1 MDKMIIFPNGLYKE
15 LNGSIYK
22 WCVKDDHMFATCVQL
37 EQVLQQIINL
47 KKNSEHAVDNG
58 IELAKVRM
66 QRVMICKC
74 ISLTCH
80 IQVALPF
87 KANRTLISMIVSFYS
102 IRGVGSY
109 NNTYNSLQKQLL
121 SLTCL
126 SQFEYGIVI
135 DLLESMCIYSHAKYI
150 CEMTSRRLKI
160 CNLKANEGQTPSNR
174 Y

>member
-1 MDKMIIFPNGLYKE
+1 MVCERRPYVCYMCLAGT
-15 LNGSIYK
+15 S
-22 WCVKDDHMFATCVQL
+22 FAAD
-37 EQVLQQIINL
+37 NKL

-109 NNTYNSLQKQLL
+109 NNTYNSL
-121 SLTCL
+121 
-126 SQFEYGIVI
+126 
-135 DLLESMCIYSHAKYI
+135 
-150 CEMTSRRLKI
+150 
-160 CNLKANEGQTPSNR
+160 
-174 Y
+174 